1 MGRWI
6 MATALALSTLT
17 NVVVLS
23 KLASARRDT
32 EELRRRPTSRGIAE
46 AAPAAIPIGSATPAA
61 AREPG
66 PAPLDAAPSAPDRHA
81 IPAPAPAS
89 ATGVLADLER
99 IDDFWKTLKRL
110 ESHRDTLGAEYQ
122 RAIFDLTA
130 SFTGVDGATLAAAA
144 RQYATD
150 CEADVEDPYGFAAER
165 FKGHFRADLR
175 THRSLIARVDEWISY
190 LQEGSRSMTGAVFEL
205 EGDK

>member
-17 NVVVLS
+17 NVVALS

-32 EELRRRPTSRGIAE
+32 EELKRRPASRSLPDAS
-46 AAPAAIPIGSATPAA
+46 PAAVPPGSTTPAA
-61 AREPG
+61 PREPG
-66 PAPLDAAPSAPDRHA
+66 PAPLDSDHAVPDRRA

-89 ATGVLADLER
+89 ASGILADLER
-99 IDDFWKTLKRL
+99 IEEFWKTLKRL
-110 ESHRDTLGAEYQ
+110 EAHRDTLGAEYQ
-122 RAIFDLTA
+122 RAVFELTS

-150 CEADVEDPYGFAAER
+150 CESDIEDAYGLAAER
-165 FKGHFRADLR
+165 FKGNFRADLR